1 MRGEFVDV
9 GGTRLYYYAAGTR
22 GSGAPILL
30 IHGFATS
37 GHLWRQVVPSIPA
50 GHRVIAVDLAGHG
63 RSEADHSGACGPDA
77 HAALLVRLLKEL
89 SSGPVHVAAHGF
101 GCEIALALSSD
112 PSQVISALL
121 VSPAGLDQ
129 RSPAVPAPGSTTAL
143 ALRLPWAT
151 PGTGLLRRHLARGYA
166 SSATASHSLPRHLQ
180 WFRDRSRRTALV
192 AQLDALSGQKAA
204 AAAVQY
210 PFEIV
215 VGGGDPFVSPRRVS
229 ARFLAPSR
237 GTLTMLGTERHFLPE
252 EAPDTIA
259 RLLARL
265 LDH

>member
-22 GSGAPILL
+22 GAGAPLLL

-37 GHLWRQVVPSIPA
+37 GHVWRQVVPSIPP

-63 RSEADHSGACGPDA
+63 RSEGSRTGAYDTEAHAKLVTGLLNELASGAI
-77 HAALLVRLLKEL
+77 
-89 SSGPVHVAAHGF
+89 HVAAHGF
-101 GCEIALALSSD
+101 GCEIALALAAD
-112 PSQVISALL
+112 PSRVISALL

-129 RSPAVPAPGSTTAL
+129 RSPCVPTARSTTAL
-143 ALRLPWAT
+143 ALKLPWGV
-151 PGTGLLRRHLARGYA
+151 PGTGLLKRYLAQGYA
-166 SSATASHSLPRHLQ
+166 NSATAAHSLDRHLQ
-180 WFRDRSRRTALV
+180 WLRDRTRRKALV
-192 AQLDALSGQKAA
+192 AQLDALSHQRATAA
-204 AAAVQY
+204 TLQH

-237 GTLTMLGTERHFLPE
+237 GTLTMLGVERHFLPE

-259 RLLARL
+259 RLLTRL
-265 LDH
+265 LEH

>member
-1 MRGEFVDV
+1 MRGEFVDI
-9 GGTRLYYYAAGTR
+9 GGTRLYYYAAGSR
-22 GSGAPILL
+22 GSGAPVLL

-37 GHLWRQVVPSIPA
+37 GHLWRQVVPSIPE

-63 RSEADHSGACGPDA
+63 RSETATTGNCSPAA
-77 HAALLVRLLKEL
+77 HAALLIGLLDDL

-101 GCEIALALSSD
+101 GCEIALALAAE
-112 PSQVISALL
+112 PSRVISALL

-129 RSPAVPAPGSTTAL
+129 RSPCVPAPRSTTAL
-143 ALRLPWAT
+143 ALQLPWGAL
-151 PGTGLLRRHLARGYA
+151 GTGLLQRHLARGYA
-166 SSATASHSLPRHLQ
+166 SSATAAHSLPRHLQ
-180 WFRDRSRRTALV
+180 WFRGRTRRAALV
-192 AQLDALSGQKAA
+192 AQLDALSRQRAA
-204 AAAVQY
+204 AAAVEH

-237 GTLTMLGTERHFLPE
+237 GTLTMLGAERHFLPE

-259 RLLARL
+259 RLLGRL
-265 LDH
+265 LEH

>member
-9 GGTRLYYYAAGTR
+9 DGTRLYYYAAGSR
-22 GSGAPILL
+22 GSGAPVLL

-37 GHLWRQVVPSIPA
+37 GHLWRQVVPSIPT

-63 RSEADHSGACGPDA
+63 RSETGRAGDCGPEG
-77 HAALLVRLLKEL
+77 HAALLLGLLNDL

-101 GCEIALALSSD
+101 GCEIALALASE
-112 PSQVISALL
+112 PSRVISALL

-129 RSPAVPAPGSTTAL
+129 RSPCVPASPSATAL
-143 ALRLPWAT
+143 ALQLPWGSL
-151 PGTGLLRRHLARGYA
+151 GTVLLKRHLARGYA
-166 SSATASHSLPRHLQ
+166 SSATAAHSLSRHLQ
-180 WFRDRSRRTALV
+180 WFRDRSRRTALI
-192 AQLDALSGQKAA
+192 AQLDALSRPR
-204 AAAVQY
+204 AAAVALEY

-237 GTLTMLGTERHFLPE
+237 GTLTMLGAERHFLPE

-259 RLLARL
+259 RLLSRL
-265 LDH
+265 LEH